1 MVEAKTERLCVEC
14 AVRFVPAKGHRAG
27 RYCSRACMQ
36 RAYHRTNGDKVRAW
50 NAAYRPKQRTPSY
63 GRSNDANLFYDLH
76 ERGIID

>member
-1 MVEAKTERLCVEC
+1 
-14 AVRFVPAKGHRAG
+14 
-27 RYCSRACMQ
+27 MQ